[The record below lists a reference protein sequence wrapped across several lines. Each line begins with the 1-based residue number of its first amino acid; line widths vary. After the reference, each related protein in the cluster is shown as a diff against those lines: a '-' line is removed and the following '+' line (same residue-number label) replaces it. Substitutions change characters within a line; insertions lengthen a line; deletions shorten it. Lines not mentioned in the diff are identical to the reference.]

1 MIDEEILDKVCP
13 IPDEDETMEEI
24 KGKLGEEGFIIN
36 NFNKGGIFYII
47 IRIFVLI
54 YIDIK
59 RLARSIINNL
69 FIKHAEGDWL
79 EIKVADVGKK
89 RKEAIK
95 TRGYVTLYRD
105 DYQNALQITKGH
117 MFKTLPDVNG
127 KEWSYVKI

>member
-13 IPDEDETMEEI
+13 IPDEDEIMEEI

-59 RLARSIINNL
+59 GLARSIINNL

-89 RKEAIK
+89 EKKQLKQGDMSLCIGMT
-95 TRGYVTLYRD
+95 TRTLFRSQRD
-105 DYQNALQITKGH
+105 TCSKHFQ
-117 MFKTLPDVNG
+117 M
-127 KEWSYVKI
+127 